1 MAQEITAKDQ
11 VIDIMLHTRTCTL
24 EDITRR
30 CPNLTWNQVFLVV
43 DHLSR
48 TEQARLM
55 LAKGGRYTLTLL
67 RRQNGRPDKHSLP
80 T

>member
-1 MAQEITAKDQ
+1 MAQEIVAQDQ
-11 VIDIMLHTRTCTL
+11 VIDIMLHTGTCTL
-24 EDITRR
+24 EDIARR

-48 TEQARLM
+48 TGQARLM
-55 LAKGGRYTLTLL
+55 PAKEGRYTLTLL
-67 RRQNGRPDKHSLP
+67 HRQNGRPDRHSLP